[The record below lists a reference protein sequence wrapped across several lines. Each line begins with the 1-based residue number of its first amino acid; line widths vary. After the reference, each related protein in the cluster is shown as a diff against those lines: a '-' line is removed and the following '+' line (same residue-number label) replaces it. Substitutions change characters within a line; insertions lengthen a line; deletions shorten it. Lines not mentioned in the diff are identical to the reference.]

1 MEKLTERNYMILREG
16 AKMLGSW
23 TEAYDYGYESF
34 YTDEAET
41 IKDFCQWLEKINA
54 EDRAKGLEDYEC
66 RSMGIANYEQ
76 RFAEYLAFK
85 KANLNAFLES
95 FVEEMV
101 DKATGIDYSAELFR
115 KR

>member
-1 MEKLTERNYMILREG
+1 MKKLTERNYMILREG
-16 AKMLGSW
+16 AKMSGSW

-76 RFAEYLAFK
+76 RFTEYLAVK
-85 KANLNAFLES
+85 EDNLLDELA
-95 FVEEMV
+95 EEMV

>member
-1 MEKLTERNYMILREG
+1 MKKLTERNYMILREG

-23 TEAYDYGYESF
+23 TEAFDYGYESF

-66 RSMGIANYEQ
+66 RSMGIGNYEQ
-76 RFAEYLAFK
+76 RFAEYLAEK
-85 KANLNAFLES
+85 TDNLLDEL
-95 FVEEMV
+95 VEDLVEKSTPV
-101 DKATGIDYSAELFR
+101 DYSTELFR